1 MVASGQIVITADGSH
16 TIFVPRLNEHYH
28 STFGAINESLHVF
41 IESGFLEAI
50 KSFAE
55 IHILEIGFGTGLNA
69 LLTWMEAERIPKKV
83 YYTTLETDPLD
94 KAIWSV
100 LNYPDRFC
108 TFSYRE
114 IYRRLHETDW
124 ERDEQISPFFSI
136 HKIRSRIEDF
146 LPKTGAFNLIYFDAF
161 GPEVQPELWTEEIFR
176 KIFLSLKGGGILV
189 TYSVK
194 GSVRRALK
202 SSGFMVEKIP
212 GPAGK
217 REITRAI
224 KNGNGPF

>member
-1 MVASGQIVITADGSH
+1 MKPEIIKTADGSN
-16 TIFVPRLNEHYH
+16 TLYVPHLNEHYH
-28 STFGAINESLHVF
+28 STFGALNESRHVF
-41 IESGFLEAI
+41 IESGLLEAVR
-50 KSFAE
+50 SFNE

-69 LLTWMEAERIPKKV
+69 LLTWMEAERIPIKV
-83 YYTTLETDPLD
+83 SYTSLEPYPLGVE
-94 KAIWSV
+94 IWSV
-100 LNYPDRFC
+100 LNYPDCFC
-108 TFSYRE
+108 TFSYQK

-136 HKIRSRIEDF
+136 QKIRCRLEDYS
-146 LPKTGAFNLIYFDAF
+146 PEPGAFNLVYFDAF
-161 GPEVQPELWTEEIFR
+161 GPDVQPELWTEEIFR
-176 KIFLSLKGGGILV
+176 KIFSSMKNRGILV

-202 SSGFMVEKIP
+202 NSGFSVEKLP

-224 KNGNGPF
+224 KNGDQPI

>member
-1 MVASGQIVITADGSH
+1 MVGSGQIVITGDGSN
-16 TIFVPRLNEHYH
+16 TLYVANLNEHYH
-28 STFGAINESLHVF
+28 STFGALNESRHVF
-41 IESGFLEAI
+41 IESGFIQSAR
-50 KSFAE
+50 SFNE

-83 YYTTLETDPLD
+83 YYIALEPYPLGVEV
-94 KAIWSV
+94 WSV
-100 LNYPDRFC
+100 LNYPDCFC

-136 HKIRSRIEDF
+136 KKIQSRLEDY
-146 LPKTGAFNLIYFDAF
+146 LPEPDAFNLVYFDAF
-161 GPEVQPELWTEEIFR
+161 GPDVQPELWTEETFR
-176 KIFLSLKGGGILV
+176 KISFSMKKKGILV

-202 SSGFMVEKIP
+202 SSGFSVEKIP

-217 REITRAI
+217 REITRAT
-224 KNGNGPF
+224 KNGDKPV